1 MKTRYIT
8 TPLYYVNAAPHI
20 GHAYTTLAA
29 DILTRYKR
37 GRGEPVQLLT
47 GTDEH
52 GSKIEEAADAAGL
65 KPLEYADKIVAEFKT
80 LWTHLNIEYDDF
92 IRTTEKRH
100 TSRVQAVFAHLQST
114 GDIYKGVY
122 KGYYCVACETY
133 WTETE
138 APENEDGK
146 RYCQNQGCGK
156 ELALTEEESFFFK
169 LSKYGPLLL
178 KHYQN
183 NPGFLQPSHR
193 AKEIVNFVKE
203 GLHDLAVSRTKV
215 AWGVGVLSDPEHVVY
230 VWFDALLNYLTATG
244 YVPPGMSED
253 DEPQRYAELWPADV
267 HFVGKEIYRFHTVTW
282 PAMLLAL
289 GVPLPASVF
298 AHGWWTVEGQK
309 MSKSKNNFVDPRE
322 LTKDYGVDAFRY
334 FLFREMPFGN
344 DGNFSKDT
352 FRQRYNSE
360 LANDFGN
367 LVSRTTN
374 MVDKYLAG
382 ELPENPTN
390 ACVKVTEE
398 ILNKSGAYDNAMK
411 TMALQ
416 EALDIAWSGIRRL
429 NEYINETQPWKMAKA
444 DPESVAPILFDLVT
458 SLRLIGSWLSPF
470 MPQTASR
477 LAAMLGLDKFPNAV
491 TLQDLLNAPRG
502 AKIEKSPALF
512 PRMED

>member
-1 MKTRYIT
+1 MDKRFYIT
-8 TPLYYVNAAPHI
+8 TPIYYVNDVPHI
-20 GHAYTTLAA
+20 GHAYTTLACDVLA
-29 DILTRYKR
+29 RYKR
-37 GRGEPVQLLT
+37 SRGFDVFFLT

-52 GSKIEEAADAAGL
+52 GQKVEKAAQAKGET
-65 KPLEYADKIVAEFKT
+65 PLELADRVMKRFQA
-80 LWTHLNIEYDDF
+80 LWEKLDISHTDF
-92 IRTTEKRH
+92 IRTSQERH
-100 TSRVQAVFAHLQST
+100 IKGVQQLFRIIQAK
-114 GDIYKGVY
+114 GDIYLGEY
-122 KGYYCVACETY
+122 EDWYCTPCETF
-133 WTETE
+133 WTETQLM
-138 APENEDGK
+138 DG
-146 RYCQNQGCGK
+146 CCPDCGRPTDK
-156 ELALTEEESFFFK
+156 LKEESYFFRM
-169 LSKYGPLLL
+169 SKYQEELIR
-178 KHYQN
+178 HIEE
-183 NPGFLQPSHR
+183 NPDFIQPRSR
-193 AKEIVNFVKE
+193 RNEILNFVRE
-203 GLHDLAVSRTKV
+203 GLRDLSISRTSFS
-215 AWGVGVLSDPEHVVY
+215 WGIPVPGDEKHVIY
-230 VWFDALLNYLTATG
+230 VWFDALTNYITALG
-244 YVPPGMSED
+244 YPED
-253 DEPQRYAELWPADV
+253 PEGQFKTYWPADAHV
-267 HFVGKEIYRFHTVTW
+267 IGKDILRFHTVYW
-282 PAMLLAL
+282 PTFLLAA
-289 GVPLPASVF
+289 GIPLPKKVF